1 MTQIVT
7 ASATRDGQPLY
18 RQADGSWTPELAQ
31 ASVLENESDASAQLE
46 AARREEARVCDPYLI
61 DVSRDEGRVVPVSFR
76 ERIRATGPTV
86 PLHRSA

>member
-1 MTQIVT
+1 MTQILT

-18 RQADGSWTPELAQ
+18 RQASGGWTPVLAKARVLDDRDAA
-31 ASVLENESDASAQLE
+31 ASQLD
-46 AARREEARVCDPYLI
+46 AARREEAMVCDPYLI
-61 DVSRDEGRVVPVSFR
+61 EVDASQGAPVPVSFR